1 MATFPEV
8 RLRRLRRSG
17 LRQMLSTVRVHPSSL
32 IYPLFVD
39 ANLKKRMP
47 IPSMP
52 GQFRHP
58 LGGLA
63 DLCSEVEN
71 SGVRAVMLFGIP
83 SKKDS
88 SGSGAF
94 AGNGVIQR
102 AIRKV
107 KENSGLTV
115 AADLCLCEYTD
126 HGHCGIVR
134 NGKVLNDETLRVYAR
149 IAVSQASAGADIIA
163 PSGMMDGQVGVI
175 RKGLDREGFGE
186 TPVMAYSS
194 KSASSFYD
202 PFRVAAESTPS
213 FGDRKEYQLNF
224 ASRTE
229 HMREIEMDIEEG
241 ADIVMVKPA
250 LTSLDIINRARD
262 MFSVPIAAYN
272 VSGEYSMINACAASG
287 WMNYRGAVHEL
298 LTAIFRAGA
307 DLAVTYHA
315 VEYAQWHKEGVI

>member
-8 RLRRLRRSG
+8 RMRRLRRAG
-17 LRQMLSTVRVHPSSL
+17 IRQMLSTVHVLPASL

-39 ANLKKRMP
+39 ANLKKKEP

-58 LGGLA
+58 LSGLP
-63 DLCSEVEN
+63 DLCSEVED
-71 SGVRAVMLFGIP
+71 SGVMAVMLFGIP
-83 SKKDS
+83 SGKDGN
-88 SGSGAF
+88 GSGAF
-94 AGNGVIQR
+94 DRNGIIQK

-107 KENSGLTV
+107 KENSSLV
-115 AADLCLCEYTD
+115 VVADLCLCEYTD

-134 NGKVLNDETLRVYAR
+134 NGKVLNDETLKVYAR
-149 IAVSQASAGADIIA
+149 IAASQAYAGADMIA
-163 PSGMMDGQVGVI
+163 PSGMMDGQVRVI
-175 RKGLDREGFGE
+175 RKELDSKGFGE
-186 TPVMAYSS
+186 TAIMAYSS
-194 KSASSFYD
+194 KAASSFYD

-213 FGDRKEYQLNF
+213 FGDRREYQLNF

-229 HMREIEMDIEEG
+229 HIREMETDIEEG

-250 LTSLDIINRARD
+250 LTGLDIIARARD
-262 MFSVPIAAYN
+262 KFSVPIAAYN
-272 VSGEYSMINACAASG
+272 VSGEYAMISACAGNG

-307 DLAVTYHA
+307 DLVVTYHA
-315 VEYAQWHKEGVI
+315 VEYAHWQKEGVI